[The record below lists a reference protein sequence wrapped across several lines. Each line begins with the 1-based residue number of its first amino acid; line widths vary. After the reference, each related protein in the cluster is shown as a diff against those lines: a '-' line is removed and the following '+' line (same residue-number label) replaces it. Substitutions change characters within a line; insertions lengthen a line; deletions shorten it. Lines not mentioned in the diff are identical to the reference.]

1 MSDEFHQTSHTTK
14 KHKRRQPIPG
24 LTPDSLISTMRRAA
38 KGAKAVRKVRR
49 RSRRPH
55 ESFLPTTCETASSAV
70 GETGLSGPGA
80 GTQAEPL
87 PDIARIGENGTQ
99 LSRVLRRMLGEMP
112 PAALL
117 NVPGLG
123 RNATNAEMLAAII
136 MREALD
142 GRPWAVEMVRDQTEG
157 KPTRAAQ
164 VDNREPEIEDALDR
178 ASTAALNRLAKD
190 EI

>member
-1 MSDEFHQTSHTTK
+1 
-14 KHKRRQPIPG
+14 
-24 LTPDSLISTMRRAA
+24 
-38 KGAKAVRKVRR
+38 
-49 RSRRPH
+49 
-55 ESFLPTTCETASSAV
+55 
-70 GETGLSGPGA
+70 
-80 GTQAEPL
+80 
-87 PDIARIGENGTQ
+87 
-99 LSRVLRRMLGEMP
+99 MP